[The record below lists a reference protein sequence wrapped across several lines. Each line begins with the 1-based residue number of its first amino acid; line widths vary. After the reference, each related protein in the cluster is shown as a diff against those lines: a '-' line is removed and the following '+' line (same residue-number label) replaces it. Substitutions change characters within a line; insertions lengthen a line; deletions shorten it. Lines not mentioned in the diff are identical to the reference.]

1 MNDTLSYSYIEDR
14 RGPPLEYYE
23 RRMGAE
29 IGIPLFNEL
38 RGRKSPTV
46 VEVVES
52 SQPVFD
58 RMLYGEPG
66 RAIEHRV
73 DVRLTAVRTRHVEFA
88 KFDPVPVV
96 KMKRKKKSKDRRS
109 WFVKLVSESWK
120 EAGEMMESIQ

>member
-1 MNDTLSYSYIEDR
+1 MNDTLSYRYIEDHR
-14 RGPPLEYYE
+14 CAPREWHE
-23 RRMGAE
+23 RHMEADLGMA
-29 IGIPLFNEL
+29 LFSEL
-38 RGRKSPTV
+38 RKSANPTV
-46 VEVVES
+46 VEIVES
-52 SQPVFD
+52 EQPVFD

-109 WFVKLVSESWK
+109 WLVKLVSESWK